1 MSSNDEQ
8 QGLPAA
14 QLRHLLEGA
23 AEAII
28 MLDRERRIVY
38 LNRVAEQLARVER
51 AAVLGRQVWEAF
63 PQIIGSTFYHH
74 IERAVTE
81 ERAVEFEDGSPQ
93 YDIWLIGRVYPS
105 PDGFAIYFQD
115 VAARKQAETAREQA
129 LAEVATERAR
139 LFAILEQLPVGV
151 AVAAVPTG
159 ELLYRNAEAVRLL
172 GSHPPTP
179 ANHTDYQHYGG
190 LHADGTPYA
199 AHEYPLARAVLDH
212 ESVQGEDMWY
222 RRSDGALTNL
232 SVYAAPITVGGKVI
246 AAVSAFQDIAAQKRA
261 EEWQRFLAEAGAAL
275 AESLDYEV
283 TLARAAQLAVPRLA
297 DWCFVDLLGEDGHA
311 YRLAVAHADP
321 TKEDLAREAR
331 NFPADPQFRSAHPP
345 TRALVTGQSVLIVDY
360 NDAIMQAAARNE
372 AHLRLSRALALRSV
386 IVVPLVARGRALGV
400 LTFATT
406 AESERRFGA
415 DELAVAEELA
425 RRCGLALDNAQLY
438 RQAREAL
445 HLRDQFVAIA
455 SHELKTPVTS
465 AKGYLQLLARQLG
478 RGTTNTA
485 RLQRYLQ
492 QTDISIGR
500 LETLVSDLLDASRI
514 QQGRLDL
521 RPERFDLVALGEAV
535 VDRFERAAERVEGHT
550 LLLASTGPVT
560 GSWDRDRLDQ
570 VLTNLVSNALKY
582 SPAGGEVRVTIGWD
596 TDTTPKRARI
606 IVSDQGV
613 GIPPDEQASLFQ
625 PFARSSVTNGI
636 GGTGLGL
643 YIVRQIVEAH
653 GGTVSLAST
662 PGQGTTVTVL
672 LPGSEAITTQANR
685 RHGGGG
691 EGAG

>member
-1 MSSNDEQ
+1 VSSTDGPQ
-8 QGLPAA
+8 DLPAA

-38 LNRVAEQLARVER
+38 LNGIAEQLIGVER
-51 AAVLGRQVWEAF
+51 AVLLGRQAWEAF
-63 PQIIGSTFYHH
+63 PHIIGSTLYHH
-74 IERAVTE
+74 IERAIAE
-81 ERAVEFEDGSPQ
+81 DQAVEFEGGSPE
-93 YDIWLIGRVYPS
+93 DNVWMIGRIYPS
-105 PDGFAIYFQD
+105 PEGLAIYFQD
-115 VAARKQAETAREQA
+115 VSARKRAEAAREQA

-139 LFAILEQLPVGV
+139 LIAILEQLPVGV
-151 AVAAVPTG
+151 SVAGIPAG
-159 ELLYRNAEAVRLL
+159 ELLYRNAAGIRLL
-172 GSHPPTP
+172 GTRPPIP
-179 ANHTDYQHYGG
+179 ADHTDYQHYGG
-190 LHADGTPYA
+190 LHADGTAYA
-199 AHEYPLARAVLDH
+199 APEYPIARAVMKQ
-212 ESVQGEDMWY
+212 ESVQGEEMRY
-222 RRSDGALTNL
+222 RRSDGTLTWL
-232 SVYAAPITVGGKVI
+232 SVYAAPITVSGQVI
-246 AAVSAFQDIAAQKRA
+246 AAVSAYQDIAAHKRA
-261 EEWQRFLAEAGAAL
+261 VEGQRFLAEAGAAL

-321 TKEDLAREAR
+321 AKEALAREAR
-331 NFPADPQFRSAHPP
+331 NFPADPKFHSAHPP
-345 TRALVTGQSVLIVDY
+345 TQALITGQAVLIADY
-360 NDAIMQAAARNE
+360 NDTIIQAAARNE
-372 AHLRLSRALALRSV
+372 AHLCLSRALALRSI

-406 AESERRFGA
+406 AETERRFGA

-425 RRCGLALDNAQLY
+425 RRCALALDNAYLY

-445 HLRDQFVAIA
+445 QLRDQFVAIA

-478 RGTTNTA
+478 RGATDTE

-500 LETLVSDLLDASRI
+500 LEMLVSDLLDASRI

-521 RPERFDLVALGEAV
+521 RPEYFDLVALGESV
-535 VDRFERAAERVEGHT
+535 TDRFERAVERVAGHT
-550 LLLASTGPVT
+550 LVLESTGPVS

-582 SPAGGEVRVTIGWD
+582 SPAGGEVRVTIDWD
-596 TDTTPKRARI
+596 ADTTPKRARI
-606 IVSDQGV
+606 IVSDRGL
-613 GIPPDEQASLFQ
+613 GIPLDEQATLFQ
-625 PFARSSVTNGI
+625 PFARGSAASNSI

-643 YIVRQIVEAH
+643 YIVRQIIEAH
-653 GGTVSLAST
+653 SGTVTLAST
-662 PGQGTTVTVL
+662 PGQGTNVTVL
-672 LPGSEAITTQANR
+672 LPSNTE
-685 RHGGGG
+685 
-691 EGAG
+691 